1 MGGYKIPIKIFA
13 SFAIIIS
20 FLLNSSEA
28 SKPIWM
34 ETYPKGSFETISPYF
49 SLIIREKK
57 VDILL
62 YFSKPK
68 ANRIGYS
75 YAHFAYEGTATFQIT
90 CLLGNIEAVDD
101 SPHSYDMALD
111 INGNKIN
118 FNLVQAKSRYM
129 VFDIRAKGET
139 YQIIIASDPNLN
151 LSPSKIDGVK
161 VIDAKVGMK
170 DIANGLNSSNGA
182 KSGKTNTEKIQKI
195 LKKLSQNGGGT
206 LYFPEGVYPFTTID
220 AESNVSLYLDGG
232 AILR

>member
-1 MGGYKIPIKIFA
+1 MSGNKIPLKILA

-20 FLLNSSEA
+20 LINDLEA
-28 SKPIWM
+28 AKPIWM

-49 SLIIREKK
+49 SLIVGEKK
-57 VDILL
+57 VDVLL

-90 CLLGNIEAVDD
+90 CLLGNIEAVDA

-111 INGNKIN
+111 INGNKIT

-139 YQIIIASDPNLN
+139 YQLIIAADPNLN
-151 LSPSKIDGVK
+151 LSPPKIDGVK

-170 DIANGLNSSNGA
+170 DIANGLNNSNDV
-182 KSGKTNTEKIQKI
+182 KSGKTNTEKIQKNFKEI
-195 LKKLSQNGGGT
+195 KSKWRRNPIFSRRSLSIYN
-206 LYFPEGVYPFTTID
+206 YR
-220 AESNVSLYLDGG
+220 S
-232 AILR
+232 RK